1 MSIRLLKYLTPV
13 LQPVYRKYLSK
24 TRPFSF
30 KNIRVL
36 VRPGVFF
43 PGFIFSTRLF
53 LQFIEQLDL
62 KGKTF
67 LELGAGSGIIS
78 LFAASR
84 GAVVTASDINPLA
97 VQNIGENATMNKIKL
112 TIIESDL
119 FERISQSTF
128 DFIIISPPYYPKDPA
143 NCSEMAWFCGKN
155 FEYFERLFQQLPG
168 FYDHS
173 SQVLMILSEDCN
185 ILRIKEIA
193 ASNGFEFSLLFQ
205 KMKFGEW
212 NYIFR
217 LYRNEQIKSNF
228 YNNPDN
234 ILEFSQ

>member
-1 MSIRLLKYLTPV
+1 MRIRLVKYLTPV
-13 LQPVYRKYLSK
+13 LRPVYRKYLSR

-30 KNIRVL
+30 KNIRVF

-43 PGFIFSTRLF
+43 PGFIFSTKLF

-62 KGKTF
+62 KKKTL
-67 LELGAGSGIIS
+67 LELGAGSGVIS

-97 VQNIGENATMNKIKL
+97 VQNICENATMNKTEL

-119 FERISQSTF
+119 FERISQSNF
-128 DFIIISPPYYPKDPA
+128 DYIIISPPYYPKDPVDY
-143 NCSEMAWFCGKN
+143 NDMAWFCGKN

-173 SQVLMILSEDCN
+173 TQVLMILSEDCN

-193 ASNGFEFSLLFQ
+193 ASNGFGFHLLFQ
-205 KMKFGEW
+205 KKKLGEW

-217 LYRNEQIKSNF
+217 LYRNEKTKSNF
-228 YNNPDN
+228 
-234 ILEFSQ
+234 